1 MKEITRIHLAKTP
14 FSAEIDAKKS
24 LEKYLNSIQKNMHAE
39 PEAMREIEAR
49 MVELLAERGVSKDG
63 VIGND
68 DVLAV
73 QKQMGEP
80 RDFSD
85 DASEAIDEIEDK
97 DIDDK
102 PAKQLMRDPDNAII
116 GGVCAGVAAYFNINP
131 LWVRLIAIISPFM
144 TFGTAV
150 LVYVVMWLSMPPART
165 ASDKLRMRGEPV
177 TLASLKKAAVD
188 EASAMTDGGGAMVV
202 AKIFRYSA
210 GALIFLMTL
219 AVLFGLIVGGA
230 FGVSLVNLLDGLN
243 AQMWAW
249 GLWFSLAI
257 GGIAAVVLG
266 MVLARSVFTWTMNRV
281 SMIAMI
287 AATIVISMSMAS
299 AGIFGM
305 QTGSEFSYETQHL
318 TRKMDVK
325 MPDTNGVKSI
335 VIEGAMGSV
344 VRTDSDKLRVEASY
358 LNLPSV
364 KKPTIKARRD
374 GDRLILSVDEECPRT
389 MFFGGCRVFSTL
401 ANFKIYAPASIN
413 VNVNGPARSYYEEGI
428 PENMHIDAES
438 TKTIFE

>member
-14 FSAEIDAKKS
+14 FSVEVDAKKS
-24 LEKYLNSIQKNMHAE
+24 LEKYLNLIQKNMHAE

-63 VIGND
+63 VISHD

-85 DASEAIDEIEDK
+85 DASEAIDDIEDK

-150 LVYVVMWLSMPPART
+150 LIYVVMWLSMPPART

-177 TLASLKKAAVD
+177 TLASLKRT
-188 EASAMTDGGGAMVV
+188 SADKTSAIADGGGAMVV

-219 AVLFGLIVGGA
+219 TVLFGLIVGGV
-230 FGVSLVNLLDGLN
+230 FGISLVNLLDGLS

-287 AATIVISMSMAS
+287 TATIVISMSMAG
-299 AGIFGM
+299 AGVFGM

-318 TRKMDVK
+318 TRKMDVR

>member
-24 LEKYLNSIQKNMHAE
+24 LEKYLNLIQKNMHAE

-85 DASEAIDEIEDK
+85 DASEAIDDIEDK

-150 LVYVVMWLSMPPART
+150 LIYIVMWLSMPPART

-188 EASAMTDGGGAMVV
+188 EASAMTDGGGATVV

-281 SMIAMI
+281 SIITTI

-305 QTGSEFSYETQHL
+305 QAGSEFSYETQHL
-318 TRKMDVK
+318 TRKMDVR

-428 PENMHIDAES
+428 PENTHIDAES

>member
-24 LEKYLNSIQKNMHAE
+24 LEKYLNLIQKNMHAE

-63 VIGND
+63 VISHD

-85 DASEAIDEIEDK
+85 DVSEAIDEIEDK

-150 LVYVVMWLSMPPART
+150 LIYVVMWLSMPPART

-188 EASAMTDGGGAMVV
+188 EASAMTDGGGATVV

-281 SMIAMI
+281 SIITTI

-325 MPDTNGVKSI
+325 IPDTNGVKSI

-389 MFFGGCRVFSTL
+389 MFFGGCRVFGTL

-428 PENMHIDAES
+428 PENTHIDAES

>member
-14 FSAEIDAKKS
+14 FSVEVDAKKS

-63 VIGND
+63 VIGHD
-68 DVLAV
+68 DILAV

-85 DASEAIDEIEDK
+85 DASEAIDDIEDK

-150 LVYVVMWLSMPPART
+150 LIYVVMWLSMPPART

-188 EASAMTDGGGAMVV
+188 EASAMTDGGGATVV

-266 MVLARSVFTWTMNRV
+266 MVLARSVFTWTMNRI
-281 SMIAMI
+281 SIITTI
-287 AATIVISMSMAS
+287 AATIVISMSMAG
-299 AGIFGM
+299 AGVFGM

-318 TRKMDVK
+318 TRKMDVR

-428 PENMHIDAES
+428 PENTHIDAES

>member
-63 VIGND
+63 VISHD

-85 DASEAIDEIEDK
+85 DASEAIDDIEDK

-150 LVYVVMWLSMPPART
+150 LIYVVMWLSMPPART

-177 TLASLKKAAVD
+177 TLASLKRTAAD
-188 EASAMTDGGGAMVV
+188 KTSAIADGGGAMVV

-257 GGIAAVVLG
+257 GGIAAVILG

-287 AATIVISMSMAS
+287 TATIVISMSMAS

-305 QTGSEFSYETQHL
+305 QAGSEFSYETQHL

-364 KKPTIKARRD
+364 KKPTIKAHRD

>member
-24 LEKYLNSIQKNMHAE
+24 LEKYLNLIQKNMHAE

-63 VIGND
+63 VIGNY

-85 DASEAIDEIEDK
+85 DASEAIDDIEDK

-150 LVYVVMWLSMPPART
+150 LIYVVMWLSMPPART

-188 EASAMTDGGGAMVV
+188 EASAMTDGGGATVV

-257 GGIAAVVLG
+257 GGIAAVILG

-287 AATIVISMSMAS
+287 TATIVISMSMAS

-428 PENMHIDAES
+428 PENTHIDTES

>member
-14 FSAEIDAKKS
+14 FSVEVDAKKS
-24 LEKYLNSIQKNMHAE
+24 LEKYLNLIQKNMHAE

-63 VIGND
+63 VISHD

-85 DASEAIDEIEDK
+85 DVSEAIDEIEDK

-150 LVYVVMWLSMPPART
+150 LIYVVMWLSMPPART

-177 TLASLKKAAVD
+177 TLASLKKAAAD
-188 EASAMTDGGGAMVV
+188 ESSAIADGGGAMVV

-219 AVLFGLIVGGA
+219 AVLFGLIVGGV
-230 FGVSLVNLLDGLN
+230 FGISLVNLLDGLS

-281 SMIAMI
+281 SMITTI

-318 TRKMDVK
+318 TRKMDVR